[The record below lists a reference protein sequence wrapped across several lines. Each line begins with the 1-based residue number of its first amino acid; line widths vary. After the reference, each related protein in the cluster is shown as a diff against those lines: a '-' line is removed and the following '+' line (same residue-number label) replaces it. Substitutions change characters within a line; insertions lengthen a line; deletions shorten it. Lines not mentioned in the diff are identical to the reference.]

1 MFILLDDYCIR
12 SVLGPI
18 RRMNSPRMKDYY
30 YWIILYKIGLRTNS
44 QEALSKALRA

>member
-18 RRMNSPRMKDYY
+18 RRRHSPRMKDYY
-30 YWIILYKIGLRTNS
+30 YWIILYKIGLRANS
-44 QEALSKALRA
+44 QDAFSRALRA